1 MIVRILGII
10 VLLGLSGFFSGTET
24 AFTSLSDAQIHSIR
38 ERWGK
43 RGEMVFLAT
52 SVPERL
58 LTIVLI
64 GNNIVNI
71 AASVLASELTIRLF
85 GSAMLAV
92 TTGILTLLV
101 LVFGEVA
108 PKQLAIVHNEAWTVH
123 TVRFILVLELLLRPV
138 VWAIASIA
146 SLITRLTGAPSST
159 GITREGILYLVKR
172 AEHLGILENTKSNMV
187 KNVFRFGDVTVQ
199 AIMTHRTKVF
209 SLEQNTTITDAME
222 QISNQGFTRI
232 PVYDDDPERIVG
244 IAILRDI
251 LLRLTRG
258 DSRLRLRDVMVPPIF
273 VPETRKVEE
282 MLAQFRREGL
292 NIAVVLDE
300 YGGVAGIVT
309 LEDVIEEILGELYDE
324 HEVKQR
330 EPVTDLGDGTVR
342 IMAEVPIYIVNDL
355 LGTELPQ
362 SRSIKTLGGYLMSR
376 VGHIPAQ
383 GDVIDTPEGRF
394 AVESIVKR
402 RIVSVRYVRPEPFDE
417 DEGDWG
423 Q

>member
-1 MIVRILGII
+1 MLARVLGI
-10 VLLGLSGFFSGTET
+10 VALLGLSGFFSGTET

-38 ERWGK
+38 EKWGK
-43 RGEMVFLAT
+43 RGELVFLAT

-71 AASVLASELTIRLF
+71 GASVLASELTIRLF
-85 GSAMLAV
+85 GSALLAA
-92 TTGILTLLV
+92 TTGILTLLI

-108 PKQLAIVHNEAWTVH
+108 PKQLAIVHNEAWAVH

-209 SLEQNTTITDAME
+209 SLEQNTTISDAVE
-222 QISNQGFTRI
+222 QISSQGYTRI
-232 PVYDDDPERIVG
+232 PVYDGDPERIVG
-244 IAILRDI
+244 ISILRDI
-251 LLRLTRG
+251 LPKLTRNETH
-258 DSRLRLRDVMVPPIF
+258 LRLRDLMVAPIF
-273 VPETRKVEE
+273 VPETRTVEE

-309 LEDVIEEILGELYDE
+309 LEDVIEEILGEIYDE

-342 IMAEVPIYIVNDL
+342 IMAEVPIYIINDL

-383 GDVIDTPEGRF
+383 GDVIETPAGRF
-394 AVESIVKR
+394 AVEATAKR
-402 RIVSVRYVRPEPFDE
+402 RIVSVRYFRPEPADE
-417 DEGDWG
+417 DEGDWAP
-423 Q
+423 